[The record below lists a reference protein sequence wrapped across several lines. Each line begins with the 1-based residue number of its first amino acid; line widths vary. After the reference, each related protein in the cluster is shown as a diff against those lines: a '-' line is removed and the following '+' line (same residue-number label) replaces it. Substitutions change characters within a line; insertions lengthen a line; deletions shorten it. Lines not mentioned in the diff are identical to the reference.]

1 MFCWE
6 HASELASFKTREL
19 DPKGVLLVVVG
30 VGTPESGK
38 TFCESLPFP
47 EENLFV
53 DPTRS
58 AYKAL
63 ELHGDLDGTEGLFFD
78 PKVVEGVR
86 RLFFTKITGERIKER
101 GQDGIKA
108 AMKNYKPLMPKES
121 RDSVQQ
127 GGTVVFKGHEVVYL
141 RKDEATA
148 DHAPQQ
154 EIMCAIA

>member
-63 ELHGDLDGTEGLFFD
+63 ELHGDLDGTEGIFFD

-86 RLFFTKITGERIKER
+86 RLFFTKITGERINIAKENNTYVI
-101 GQDGIKA
+101 DCT
-108 AMKNYKPLMPKES
+108 MKLE
-121 RDSVQQ
+121 
-127 GGTVVFKGHEVVYL
+127 
-141 RKDEATA
+141 DECF
-148 DHAPQQ
+148 HRPGR
-154 EIMCAIA
+154 